1 MEDTLTMARLVVEE
15 MWHLYAPIF
24 EGRLEA
30 ATEVMQ
36 AMIRLEQ
43 SIPGIRSIVAEVDN
57 EIVGTAAMR
66 IVLVD
71 DEKPEVDKSLLQELR
86 SVMYRQL
93 GIIHGFRAAILLSYP
108 RYKPIASEAYTARF
122 VITSGYRHL
131 GIAPALFGALE
142 EIGEEAQKS
151 TIGGFTYGNDRR
163 LIRLYRSWGYSE
175 TERQRSLIASR
186 ALGIP
191 EFVFLR
197 KSLGNTQEL
206 KVSVDP
212 ESSQYMQGDYR
223 PPLRDRR
230 A

>member
-1 MEDTLTMARLVVEE
+1 MEDTPTIARLVVEE

-24 EGRLEA
+24 KGRLEA

-57 EIVGTAAMR
+57 EIVGTAAIR
-66 IVLVD
+66 IVQVD
-71 DEKPEVDKSLLQELR
+71 NEKPEVDRSLLQELR
-86 SVMYRQL
+86 SAMYRQL
-93 GIIHGFRAAILLSYP
+93 GIIYGFRAAILLSYP
-108 RYKPIASEAYTARF
+108 MYKPIASEAYTARF
-122 VITSGYRHL
+122 VIASGYRNL
-131 GIAPALFGALE
+131 GIAPTLFGALE

-151 TIGGFTYGNDRR
+151 TIGGFTYGNDLR
-163 LIRLYRSWGYSE
+163 LVRLYRSWGYSE
-175 TERQRSLIASR
+175 IERQRSFIARR

-197 KSLGNTQEL
+197 KSLGDARKL
-206 KVSVDP
+206 RVSGDP
-212 ESSQYMQGDYR
+212 ESPQCTQGDHR
-223 PPLRDRR
+223 PSLRDGK